1 MLTFKQLEAVYWIVR
16 LGGFSQAAHK
26 LHTTQSAV
34 SKRIQEVE
42 TLVGA
47 PVFDRSLRSARLT
60 DTGEEVYVMAERL
73 LGERDEYMQRLLKG
87 GAQERHVRIG
97 VTEVTA
103 MTWLPRLVERLHE
116 EYPKITI
123 DPEVDSG
130 ATLRDKLLANEIDV
144 MVAADSFRDE
154 RFKLTAVGK
163 LRLHW
168 MAKPG
173 LVTSERRPLR
183 VHVLQNYRI
192 LTQGPQSGTGILFQ
206 DWFKAHGLQ
215 ASNLVV
221 SNSLLAL
228 IGLTVSGFGISY
240 LPLAAVEPM
249 VREGLLEVLDVRPAL
264 PDATYAALIRRDQRS
279 SLIGSVVKMARE
291 TCDFGRLYQ
300 ATTPARSSPARRKT
314 RQ

>member
-42 TLVGA
+42 TLLGT
-47 PVFDRSLRSARLT
+47 PVFDRSLRTARLT

-73 LGERDEYMQRLLKG
+73 LEEREQHMRRLLKG

-103 MTWLPRLVERLHE
+103 MTWLPRLVERIHD
-116 EYPKITI
+116 EYPKVTI

-154 RFKLTAVGK
+154 RFKVTSVGK

-173 LVTSERRPLR
+173 LVTGGRKPVRIR
-183 VHVLQNYRI
+183 ALQNYRI

-206 DWFKAHGLQ
+206 EWFKAHGLQ
-215 ASNLVV
+215 ASDLVV

-240 LPLAAVEPM
+240 LPLASVEPM
-249 VREGLLEVLDVRPAL
+249 VDEGLLEVLDVRPAL
-264 PDATYAALIRRDQRS
+264 PDATYAALIRRDHRS

-300 ATTPARSSPARRKT
+300 ATTPLRS
-314 RQ
+314 

>member
-42 TLVGA
+42 AQVST

-60 DTGEEVYVMAERL
+60 DMGEEVYVMAERL
-73 LGERDEYMQRLLKG
+73 LGEREEHMQRLLKG

-103 MTWLPRLVERLHE
+103 MTWLPRLVERIQE

-130 ATLRDKLLANEIDV
+130 STLRDKLIANEIDV
-144 MVAADSFRDE
+144 MIAADSFRDE
-154 RFKLTAVGK
+154 RFKVTAVGK

-173 LVTSERRPLR
+173 LVTGERRPLR
-183 VHVLQNYRI
+183 VPVLQNYRI

-215 ASNLVV
+215 ASDLVV

-228 IGLTVSGFGISY
+228 IGL
-240 LPLAAVEPM
+240 
-249 VREGLLEVLDVRPAL
+249 
-264 PDATYAALIRRDQRS
+264 
-279 SLIGSVVKMARE
+279 
-291 TCDFGRLYQ
+291 
-300 ATTPARSSPARRKT
+300 
-314 RQ
+314 

>member
-42 TLVGA
+42 ALLHT

-60 DTGEEVYVMAERL
+60 DMGEEVYIMAERL
-73 LGERDEYMQRLLKG
+73 LEEREEHMRRLVKG
-87 GAQERHVRIG
+87 GVQERHVRIG

-103 MTWLPRLVERLHE
+103 MTWLPRFVERMYE
-116 EYPKITI
+116 EYPRITI

-144 MVAADSFRDE
+144 MIAADSFRDE
-154 RFKLTAVGK
+154 RFKVTAVGK

-168 MAKPG
+168 MSKPG
-173 LVTSERRPLR
+173 LVTDRKPLR
-183 VHVLQNYRI
+183 VQLLQNYRI
-192 LTQGPQSGTGILFQ
+192 LTQGPQSGTGILFH

-228 IGLTVSGFGISY
+228 IGLCVSGFGVSY
-240 LPLAAVEPM
+240 LPLAAVQPM
-249 VREGLLEVLDVRPAL
+249 VEEGLLEVLDVKPAL
-264 PDATYAALIRRDQRS
+264 PDATYAAFIRHDQRS
-279 SLIGSVVKMARE
+279 SLIRSVVRMACE
-291 TCDFGRLYQ
+291 TCDFGRAYQ
-300 ATTPARSSPARRKT
+300 ATAPVHKLTQRVKAK
-314 RQ
+314 